1 MVNANCYLL
10 VSSLVGIM
18 AESSTFH
25 WIMHVIHPGCGSVTV
40 LSSILSVLLHD
51 IRLIMLWTQYFCL
64 FLFNWCVGFF
74 MTESIWDCFSDGC
87 DRAFRGHIVWKKKG
101 YFNKIPPRFFG
112 FFFLTVCASI
122 YWSRKRKRGNRHFSN
137 IIFIV

>member
-1 MVNANCYLL
+1 MDYGEVMVNGNCYLL
-10 VSSLVGIM
+10 ASSLVGIM
-18 AESSTFH
+18 ADSSTFH

-87 DRAFRGHIVWKKKG
+87 DRAFVVILCGKKKDISINSPS
-101 YFNKIPPRFFG
+101 FLW
-112 FFFLTVCASI
+112 FFLFDSLRFHI
-122 YWSRKRKRGNRHFSN
+122 LIQKKEKGKPPF
-137 IIFIV
+137 F

>member
-1 MVNANCYLL
+1 MDYGEVMVNGNCYLL
-10 VSSLVGIM
+10 ASRLVGIM
-18 AESSTFH
+18 AESTFH

-87 DRAFRGHIVWKKKG
+87 DRAFVVILCGKKKDISIKFPLVSLVFSFWQFALPYTDPEKEKG
-101 YFNKIPPRFFG
+101 KPPFF
-112 FFFLTVCASI
+112 
-122 YWSRKRKRGNRHFSN
+122 
-137 IIFIV
+137 